1 VTDISGRG
9 VGMDVVR
16 RNIEALRGKIEIR
29 SQPGKGTTFHLRL
42 PLTMAIIDGM
52 VVRVGVQRYVLPT
65 LSIHQSFRPKDE
77 DVRTVLGA
85 GEMVKVRGAM
95 LPVYRLNR
103 TLRLNDG
110 ATSIA
115 EGLLIM
121 MEADG
126 SKFCLMVDEVLGQH
140 QVVIK
145 TLDQTGQRLEGVS
158 GGAILGDGRVA
169 LILDV
174 TQVMTLARSRWSEA
188 SITESKPAAPTAA
201 RV

>member
-1 VTDISGRG
+1 
-9 VGMDVVR
+9 M
-16 RNIEALRGKIEIR
+16 
-29 SQPGKGTTFHLRL
+29 
-42 PLTMAIIDGM
+42 
-52 VVRVGVQRYVLPT
+52 LPT

-77 DVRTVLGA
+77 DVKTALGE

-145 TLDQTGQRLEGVS
+145 TLDQTGQHLEGVS

-174 TQVMTLARSRWSEA
+174 AQIMSLARTRGSERSLA
-188 SITESKPAAPTAA
+188 PHAPAAKTAA
-201 RV
+201 CA